1 MFFSRISFK
10 LAVMI
15 GLSLAGIIALA
26 PLALYSI
33 RKQMMTDRQ
42 AKIQQMVELG
52 HGILAHYQKL
62 ESGGKLSREQAQAA
76 ALAEIKE
83 LRYDKVEFFWIN
95 DMAPN
100 MVMSPTKP
108 ELDGKPVGEFKDPA
122 GNHLFRA
129 LSTSYK
135 SRVPAFTVISG
146 PRWASSSRS
155 ASSPM

>member
-1 MFFSRISFK
+1 MAFTSLRSKFVVII
-10 LAVMI
+10 AVA
-15 GLSLAGIIALA
+15 LAGIIALA

-33 RKQMMTDRQ
+33 RNQMMTDRQ

-100 MVMSPTKP
+100 MVMSSSQARTRRQAGRRIQGSDWQSPFSRLCRRRTK
-108 ELDGKPVGEFKDPA
+108 A
-122 GNHLFRA
+122 GCRLLQ
-129 LSTSYK
+129 LSL
-135 SRVPAFTVISG
+135 AQAG
-146 PRWASSSRS
+146 L
-155 ASSPM
+155 